1 MFKFIYP
8 CDINFMYGKDPNLN
22 FKLTTRIYKDLAFVV
37 NLVLGLM
44 SLFQPVTHDV
54 RALRLQLCL

>member
-1 MFKFIYP
+1 MFKFLYP
-8 CDINFMYGKDPNLN
+8 CDINFMSGKDPNLN
-22 FKLTTRIYKDLAFVV
+22 FKLTTRIFKGLAFVL

-44 SLFQPVTHDV
+44 PLLQPVTHDV

>member
-1 MFKFIYP
+1 MFKFLYP
-8 CDINFMYGKDPNLN
+8 CDINFMSGKDLNLN

-44 SLFQPVTHDV
+44 PLFQPVTHGL

>member
-1 MFKFIYP
+1 MFKFLYP
-8 CDINFMYGKDPNLN
+8 CSIRTMSGGDPNLN

-37 NLVLGLM
+37 NLVLGLIP
-44 SLFQPVTHDV
+44 LFQPVTHDV

>member
-1 MFKFIYP
+1 MFKFLYP
-8 CDINFMYGKDPNLN
+8 CDINFMCEKDPNLN
-22 FKLTTRIYKDLAFVV
+22 FKLTTRIFKCLAFVL

-44 SLFQPVTHDV
+44 LLAQPVTHGL